1 MVEGKIH
8 EYLEPKR
15 KSELVRTVGAIVDQH
30 RERREQEMKIVTAA
44 GLAAG
49 AIHVVVTRQQE
60 IRTKRNYEHQK
71 KAGKCSHFA
80 LFLSLLDYF
89 RFYWSVFLRRR

>member
-44 GLAAG
+44 AGLAAG
-49 AIHVVVTRQQE
+49 AVHVVAVTE
-60 IRTKRNYEHQK
+60 
-71 KAGKCSHFA
+71 AVGGVA
-80 LFLSLLDYF
+80 
-89 RFYWSVFLRRR
+89 